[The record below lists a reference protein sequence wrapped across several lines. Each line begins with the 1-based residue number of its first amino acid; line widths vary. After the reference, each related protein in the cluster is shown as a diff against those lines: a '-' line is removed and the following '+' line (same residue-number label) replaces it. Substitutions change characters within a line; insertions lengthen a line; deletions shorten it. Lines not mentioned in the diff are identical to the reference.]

1 MRNYLYWMKLKLN
14 TQEQISM
21 PSLEAFGMHPYSF
34 VSKSLATGNIQC
46 TQNGDELQAVSDM
59 FERNVV
65 LG

>member
-1 MRNYLYWMKLKLN
+1 
-14 TQEQISM
+14 M